1 MKNNNSISIC
11 IFSICIT
18 IGIIIFGVIYFEQ
31 SKYRNNEL
39 DNAIDRFNNIIDKV
53 IINNANNTLGNEL
66 EILLYNN
73 YKILEDSISNIVKV
87 NMDNMTFWFA
97 FLSIIMVVFSI
108 LGIVI
113 NNGYLSMSKELLLK
127 IEEEAKA
134 SIENIKNK
142 SINEISI
149 ASYYYEGLKYKY
161 DGDYQSAIDNFTHC
175 INIDS
180 SSYISYNERGR
191 TYLDMLNKIDDDNTK
206 SNYIDMAISDFTK
219 AIKLNKEFLPAY
231 LHRGIAY
238 NIYNEDNENY
248 LNRALY
254 DFEKVIDMN
263 PNIFEAYSNRASV
276 YKKKRE
282 YDKALTDLKYSIKLV
297 DRFGDKYAIYAN
309 IGNTYAAK
317 AEDSNKVEDYN
328 TAILNYKEAE
338 KVFFSTDN
346 DLYMQPHLQTYL
358 WFNIGSVYYKKAT
371 ITNDDE
377 DYSYSIE
384 YFNKAYDLLKN
395 CSSAELDSILDME
408 KKQIAGARELIIKL
422 ANDKN
427 ETAIN
432 YCQNNGIDI

>member
-1 MKNNNSISIC
+1 MKNNNSISIS
-11 IFSICIT
+11 IFSICII

-39 DNAIDRFNNIIDKV
+39 NNAIDRFNNIIDKV
-53 IINNANNTLGNEL
+53 MVNNTNNTLKNEL

-73 YKILEDSISNIVKV
+73 YKLLEDSISNIVKV
-87 NMDNMTFWFA
+87 NMDNITFWFA

-127 IEEEAKA
+127 IEEEAKV

-161 DGDYQSAIDNFTHC
+161 EGDYQAAIDNFTHC
-175 INIDS
+175 INIDNS
-180 SSYISYNERGR
+180 SFILYNERGR
-191 TYLDMLNKIDDDNTK
+191 TYLDMLIKIDDSNIK
-206 SNYIDMAISDFTK
+206 SKYINMAISDFTK
-219 AIKLNKEFLPAY
+219 AIELNKEFLLAY
-231 LHRGIAY
+231 LNRGIAY
-238 NIYNEDNENY
+238 NIYNEDNEDY
-248 LNRALY
+248 LNRALS

-263 PNIFEAYSNRASV
+263 PNIFEVYSNRASV
-276 YKKKRE
+276 YVKKKE

-297 DRFGDKYAIYAN
+297 DRFGNSYAIYVN
-309 IGNTYAAK
+309 IGNTYLAK
-317 AEDSNKVEDYN
+317 AADSNDAEDYN
-328 TAILNYKEAE
+328 DAILNFKEAE

-346 DLYMQPHLQTYL
+346 DLYMQPHLQMYL
-358 WFNIGSVYYKKAT
+358 WFDIGLAYYKKAT
-371 ITNDDE
+371 IINDNE
-377 DYSYSIE
+377 DFSFSLE

-395 CSSAELDSILDME
+395 SSDKLDSILDMD
-408 KKQIAGARELIIKL
+408 KKQITGARELIIKL

-432 YCQNNGIDI
+432 YCQDNRINI